1 MPGEDHAS
9 LMLRTVDSAAFT
21 TEAAVLAAP
30 SAAVAVASIP
40 NRQSQ
45 DTAHQNRDEDEG
57 KYH

>member
-1 MPGEDHAS
+1 
-9 LMLRTVDSAAFT
+9 MLRTVDSAAFT